1 MLFTKGIMANY
12 NTVFHNDA
20 RYEIEGSFDLSA
32 AAAVLTI
39 SYPAG
44 QTKTVRGKGMSVV
57 KNGAG
62 TYDVTVKL
70 SSTISGP
77 TFQSIELLDADAKLV
92 AVTVATALDARVASV
107 ALSTAG
113 DIVIKVLTTQT
124 TGAAADTTA
133 AVTVSFQVV
142 FCYTR
147 MDQAI

>member
-1 MLFTKGIMANY
+1 MASF
-12 NTVFHNDA
+12 NTVFHNDG

-32 AAAVLTI
+32 GAAVSTI
-39 SYPAG
+39 TYPAG
-44 QTKTVRGKGMSVV
+44 QTKTVRGKGMTAV
-57 KNGAG
+57 KNGTG

-92 AVTVATALDARVASV
+92 ATTVATALDARIASV
-107 ALSTAG
+107 LLNTAG

-124 TGAAADTTA
+124 SGAAADTTA

-142 FCYTR
+142 FCYVR
-147 MDQAI
+147 MDQVI